1 LLEGRWF
8 DQTTMEK
15 DIRLIR
21 ESRVYGFAFDE
32 RAAHALDSRQ
42 SLYYIKVPLT
52 IRSFGWFL
60 RTIIDTNGKPHAK
73 WTWGLKYGL

>member
-1 LLEGRWF
+1 
-8 DQTTMEK
+8 MEK

-32 RAAHALDSRQ
+32 RATHALDSRQ

-60 RTIIDTNGKPHAK
+60 RTIIDTNIINVGVSSRKKIEHKRKP
-73 WTWGLKYGL
+73 TE